1 MGGIYHVT
9 SIIIN
14 CNIYN
19 RSSSTYYKGA
29 TGHIKKLRRESRQER
44 IASKKFIE
52 VLIKSASEYKRE
64 AEDYREAYNEC
75 YAEYKALFRQSKEM
89 KRHMEYIEDLHS
101 HMVNNM
107 HTLLKQGRVIKSKYM
122 DKIIPYESFSSL
134 SADDRYELF
143 GA

>member
-1 MGGIYHVT
+1 MLEVLLLIAI
-9 SIIIN
+9 SIIGVQALTI
-14 CNIYN
+14 
-19 RSSSTYYKGA
+19 KVL